1 MTAGF
6 IIMPLTGVLK
16 IVFKSFQPQV
26 HLDEDVTVI
35 NSLLTGKVTV
45 GGKTVICH
53 SSLSGNIGI
62 GKDSLISGVSIEHF
76 KVISK
81 CFQERCL
88 GEVAMCVWVC
98 VCVRVRVHVGN
109 RVIDNWFLTLSAWN
123 SLPCKVRS
131 SNTLSSFKS
140 SFKSHLFKLI

>member
-1 MTAGF
+1 
-6 IIMPLTGVLK
+6 MPLTGVLK

-26 HLDEDVTVI
+26 QLDEDVTVI
-35 NSLLTGKVTV
+35 NSLLTGEVTV

-81 CFQERCL
+81 CFQERRL
-88 GEVAMCVWVC
+88 GEVVMCV
-98 VCVRVRVHVGN
+98 
-109 RVIDNWFLTLSAWN
+109 
-123 SLPCKVRS
+123 
-131 SNTLSSFKS
+131 
-140 SFKSHLFKLI
+140 